1 MLSIGTTARAIANTV
16 EPPIKDS
23 QRTRQSVQKR
33 QFPKFSYPRAIVL
46 FRHTLLTGSHL
57 LVSEIN
63 AIAESEVGHYFYVI
77 SCSFLDY
84 CEPSLPVAPD
94 TRTDNINSCPEPLG
108 GRAHNSLESC
118 MRAINSHRNSVPLHV
133 ISD

>member
-23 QRTRQSVQKR
+23 QRTRQPVQKR

-46 FRHTLLTGSHL
+46 FRHTLTGSHL

-63 AIAESEVGHYFYVI
+63 AIAESEI
-77 SCSFLDY
+77 
-84 CEPSLPVAPD
+84 
-94 TRTDNINSCPEPLG
+94 T
-108 GRAHNSLESC
+108 
-118 MRAINSHRNSVPLHV
+118 
-133 ISD
+133 